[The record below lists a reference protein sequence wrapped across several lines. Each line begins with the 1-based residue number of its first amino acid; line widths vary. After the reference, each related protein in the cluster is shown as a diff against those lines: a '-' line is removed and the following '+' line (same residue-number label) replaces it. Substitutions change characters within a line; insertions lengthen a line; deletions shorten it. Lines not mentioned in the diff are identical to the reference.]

1 MIHAIFK
8 MIPVLDAEN
17 FFVKTRYTM
26 YRLVHAFRAPSDL
39 VPRRSRGTKSRCEK
53 SIYQPT

>member
-26 YRLVHAFRAPSDL
+26 FSYHVDTLSHV
-39 VPRRSRGTKSRCEK
+39 T
-53 SIYQPT
+53 

>member
-8 MIPVLDAEN
+8 MIQVLDAEN

-26 YRLVHAFRAPSDL
+26 FSYHVD
-39 VPRRSRGTKSRCEK
+39 T
-53 SIYQPT
+53 

>member
-17 FFVKTRYTM
+17 FFVKARYTSM
-26 YRLVHAFRAPSDL
+26 FSYHVD
-39 VPRRSRGTKSRCEK
+39 T
-53 SIYQPT
+53 